1 MYDPLKTKVRVA
13 VITAAAFLTGLGVV
27 SGLGWTHNS
36 FDFPT
41 NVEQPQ
47 VSTAAVRP
55 ALDLSEA
62 FVNVSDVV
70 TPAVVRIETRRPAQ
84 AAGRGGRGQQQIDP
98 DIFRRFFGP
107 DAVPPE
113 NFQPQPQLSGG
124 SGFMVT
130 EDGYILTNDH
140 VVNGADQVLVYLQ
153 DKRYFTARIVGTD
166 PLTDVAVVKIDVN
179 EKLPHLSFGDADKVR
194 VGEWVLAIGNPG
206 FAGGQP
212 LDYTVTAGIVSA
224 RGRGLQL
231 LARDMGETGRY
242 AIEDYIQTDA
252 AINPGNSGGPLVD
265 IRGQVIGINS
275 AIASATGYYQ
285 GYGFAIPINMARRVM
300 EDLVE
305 FGHVKRAMMGV
316 SIQPVSPEDAQLYG
330 LPSVSGVLVQE
341 ITGEP
346 AQRAGI
352 KSGDV
357 IVAIEGQPVSYAG
370 QLQQR
375 VAQFHPG
382 DQIKV
387 TLYRNKRPMDI
398 NVRLTEA
405 PINTEAPRVAERN
418 AVAEERL
425 GIQVEPLTQ
434 ENMGECGFQQAGG
447 VVVSNV
453 QPGSNAQRRGLGP
466 CLKILSIN
474 GQSVNNTDQV
484 RETLTKASSGDVVI
498 FVVATPDQGAD
509 GSAGAGQQRIV
520 NVRMP

>member
-13 VITAAAFLTGLGVV
+13 VITAAASLTGLGVV

-36 FDFPT
+36 FDFPSD
-41 NVEQPQ
+41 VDQPQ
-47 VSTAAVRP
+47 VSAAAVQP

-84 AAGRGGRGQQQIDP
+84 VARGGRGQPDIDP
-98 DIFRRFFGP
+98 DVLRRFFPEGI
-107 DAVPPE
+107 PPE
-113 NFQPQPQLSGG
+113 SFQPQPQLSGG
-124 SGFMVT
+124 SGFIVN

-140 VVNGADQVLVYLQ
+140 VVSGADQVLVYLQ
-153 DKRYFTARIVGTD
+153 DKRYFPARIVGTD

-231 LARDMGETGRY
+231 LGQDLGQESRGYT
-242 AIEDYIQTDA
+242 IEDFIQTDA

-275 AIASATGYYQ
+275 AIASATGFYQ
-285 GYGFAIPINMARRVM
+285 GYGFAIPINIARRVM

-305 FGHVKRAMMGV
+305 FGHVKRAMIGV
-316 SIQPVSPEDAQLYG
+316 SIVQVTAEDAEVYG
-330 LPSVSGVLVQE
+330 LPSVAGVLVNQ

-382 DQIKV
+382 DEIKV
-387 TLYRNKRPMDI
+387 TLYRDKRAMDV
-398 NVRLTEA
+398 NVRLAEA
-405 PINTEAPRVAERN
+405 PINTEAPRVAERA

-425 GIQVEPLTQ
+425 GIQVEPITS
-434 ENMGECGFQQAGG
+434 ENMTECFFRQAGG
-447 VVVSNV
+447 VMVSEV

-466 CLKILSIN
+466 CLKILEIN
-474 GQSVNNTDQV
+474 GQAVNTTEQV
-484 RETLTKASSGDVVI
+484 RETLAKAASGDVVS
-498 FVVATPDQGAD
+498 FVVTGGDAGPDGAEAATR
-509 GSAGAGQQRIV
+509 QRIV

>member
-36 FDFPT
+36 LDFPAE
-41 NVEQPQ
+41 VEQPQ
-47 VSTAAVRP
+47 VSAAAVQP

-62 FVNVSDVV
+62 FVNVSGVV

-84 AAGRGGRGQQQIDP
+84 MARGGRGQPPLDP
-98 DIFRRFFGP
+98 DLFRRLFPEG
-107 DAVPPE
+107 VPPE
-113 NFQPQPQLSGG
+113 SFEPQPQLSGG
-124 SGFMVT
+124 SGFIVN

-140 VVNGADQVLVYLQ
+140 VVSGADQVLVYLH
-153 DKRYFTARIVGTD
+153 DKRYFPARIVGTD
-166 PLTDVAVVKIDVN
+166 PLTDVAVVKIDVS

-212 LDYTVTAGIVSA
+212 LDYSVTAGIVSA

-231 LARDMGETGRY
+231 LAQNMGETGRY
-242 AIEDYIQTDA
+242 AIEDFIQTDA

-265 IRGQVIGINS
+265 IRGRVIGINS
-275 AIASATGYYQ
+275 AIASATGFYQ
-285 GYGFAIPINMARRVM
+285 GYGFAIPINIARRVM

-316 SIQPVSPEDAQLYG
+316 SIVQVTPEDAEVYG
-330 LPSVSGVLVQE
+330 LPSVTGVLVND

-357 IVAIEGQPVSYAG
+357 ITAIEGQPVSYAG

-387 TLYRNKRPMDI
+387 TLYRDKRPMEV
-398 NVRLTEA
+398 NVRLAEA
-405 PINTEAPRVAERN
+405 PINTEAPRVAER
-418 AVAEERL
+418 APVAEERL

-434 ENMGECGFQQAGG
+434 ENIGECGFRQAGG
-447 VVVSNV
+447 VVVSAV
-453 QPGSNAQRRGLGP
+453 QPGSNAQRRGLGR
-466 CLKILSIN
+466 CAKILSIN
-474 GQSVNNTDQV
+474 GQAVNSTEQV
-484 RETLTKASSGDVVI
+484 RETLAKASSGDVVS
-498 FVVATPDQGAD
+498 FVVASGDEGPDGGAA
-509 GSAGAGQQRIV
+509 AGRQRIV